1 MKWKV
6 IHTVMVCVVR
16 TLLVLISWGVAIGI
30 PRFEL
35 CLAFVGSLAASVLAF
50 VLPPLF
56 HPLLLWKKTSI
67 YRNILHIFILVVGVI
82 ATILATGINLYEAIK
97 DHSSG
102 NDCPSIQSG
111 CVSTGASN
119 QSNDTSYF

>member
-1 MKWKV
+1 
-6 IHTVMVCVVR
+6 MVCTVR

-56 HPLLLWKKTSI
+56 HPLLLWKKTHMS
-67 YRNILHIFILVVGVI
+67 RNILHIFILVIGVI

-97 DHSSG
+97 QHSSG
-102 NDCPSIQSG
+102 NNCPSIQQG
-111 CVSTGASN
+111 CVADH
-119 QSNDTSYF
+119 SNDTMY